1 MSQHN
6 NPKLI
11 IETAKVVGF
20 DRGHALVEC
29 VSKSAC
35 GSCGSAEHCGNSAIA
50 KAFPTRTHQLS
61 VAITEEVKV
70 GDSIELGLNAKNM
83 LNSALLVYLL
93 PLLLLIVGAGIGK
106 TMQLSEGIIIM
117 TSLFGLAIGFMMVK
131 LSTRHFVT
139 QAKYKPKMLRRTQ

>member
-20 DRGHALVEC
+20 HQGQALVEC

-61 VAITEEVKV
+61 VEITEEVKV
-70 GDSIELGLNAKNM
+70 GDSIELGLNSKNM

-93 PLLLLIVGAGIGK
+93 PLLLLMAGAGMGK
-106 TMQLSEGIIIM
+106 ATQVSEGVVII
-117 TSLFGLAIGFMMVK
+117 TSLCGLLIGFVMVK
-131 LSTRHFVT
+131 LYTKRFMGHAS
-139 QAKYKPKMLRRTQ
+139 YKPKMIRRSQ